1 MAYVCSLY
9 IIFIKSIVFFYIY
22 LSAHPPPKMSVQ
34 NIKTSSLESR
44 YGLRIDSEI
53 ESRQLGSKQDHVAHG
68 NYSSDG
74 DTHTYWIS
82 AFDGHGNSQAIT
94 QIRNAPLDEI
104 MQKSVSWAH
113 LQALIDSDKTA
124 NEQTK
129 LKSGSTMVYAKAELS
144 PTHIDVTITNL
155 GDSTIV
161 VLLNDEP
168 IFVTIPQNYENGAEI
183 ARIINENRVVPHA
196 PFKIQDSN
204 FEVLS
209 PTTLRTIQGTYLE
222 FVSPIGKQILSMTQ
236 SLGHCNITGL
246 KPDVTVFQFQRT
258 DRIKIVA
265 FSDGVSDVMPVSG
278 FAAASTI
285 PFMTTP
291 TTLLDEAE
299 RRWKQLWNV
308 HSQTDLR
315 KIFQTNFPKNG
326 YDDCCC
332 AMLTIQPV
340 IVAVVEMHISCVE
353 EDASPKT
360 VVNENE
366 VEDIYA

>member
-1 MAYVCSLY
+1 
-9 IIFIKSIVFFYIY
+9 
-22 LSAHPPPKMSVQ
+22 MSVQ

-53 ESRQLGSKQDHVAHG
+53 ETRQLGSSKQDHVAHG
-68 NYSSDG
+68 NYSSEA

-82 AFDGHGNSQAIT
+82 VFDGHGNNHVPT
-94 QIRNAPLDEI
+94 RIRNAPLDEI
-104 MQKSVSWAH
+104 MQKPVSWVH
-113 LQALIDSDKTA
+113 LQALINSDKTTD
-124 NEQTK
+124 EQTK

-161 VLLNDEP
+161 VFLNDEP

-183 ARIINENRVVPHA
+183 ARIINENRVIPHA

-209 PTTLRTIQGTYLE
+209 PTTLRTIQGTYIE

-236 SLGHCNITGL
+236 SLGHCGITGL
-246 KPDVTVFQFQRT
+246 KPDVTVFHFQRT

-278 FAAASTI
+278 LAASSTI

-299 RRWKQLWNV
+299 RRWKQIWNV
-308 HSQTDLR
+308 HTQTDLR
-315 KIFQTNFPKNG
+315 KIFQTTFPKNG

-340 IVAVVEMHISCVE
+340 IVAVVEMPISCVE

-360 VVNENE
+360 GVNDNE
-366 VEDIYA
+366 AEDIYD